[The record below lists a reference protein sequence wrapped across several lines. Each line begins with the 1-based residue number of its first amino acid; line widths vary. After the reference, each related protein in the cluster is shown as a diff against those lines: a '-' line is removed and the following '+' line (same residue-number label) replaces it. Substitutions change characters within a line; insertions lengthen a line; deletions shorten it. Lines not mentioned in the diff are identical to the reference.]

1 LFRPGPASSSAG
13 CRDPQE
19 LPATVHELEDED
31 VRPGPYT
38 AFGGAAEVLC
48 GLPLGSWALVTSK

>member
-1 LFRPGPASSSAG
+1 
-13 CRDPQE
+13 

-31 VRPGPYT
+31 VRPDPYT